1 MTFGISVPAS
11 IMPHVVSGNTNAPAI
26 MIGEKGADLIKQYW
40 RKQGQRREQRSV
52 RQRRSVLSGDE
63 RARHDE
69 KLFLDWPVKSVACGS
84 KRKPDDEK

>member
-1 MTFGISVPAS
+1 M
-11 IMPHVVSGNTNAPAI
+11 VSGNTNAPAI

-40 RKQGQRREQRSV
+40 RRRG
-52 RQRRSVLSGDE
+52 QRRSVLSGDE

-69 KLFLDWPVKSVACGS
+69 KLFQDWPVKSVACGS